1 MLSEKCNLS
10 EADTIN
16 EMKSLYDG
24 YHFASNMLNVYNP
37 YSVLSA
43 FSRGKLNSYWIASS
57 SNEMLFKI
65 LNKFAKDIPK
75 LDNCLIDADYL
86 EESDV
91 NMIDPKLFLYQ
102 AGYLTIKAVDG
113 DMYTLGYPNREVKKS
128 IYELVLPLLLSKN
141 IPEVNNELLQMRI
154 ALKQTDVNQAML
166 CLKQLIAD
174 TPYSTQKRIICFGRT
189 F

>member
-1 MLSEKCNLS
+1 
-10 EADTIN
+10 
-16 EMKSLYDG
+16 
-24 YHFASNMLNVYNP
+24 
-37 YSVLSA
+37 
-43 FSRGKLNSYWIASS
+43 
-57 SNEMLFKI
+57 MLFKM

-113 DMYTLGYPNREVKKS
+113 DTYILGYPNKEVKKS

-154 ALKQTDVNQAML
+154 ALKQTNVDQAML
-166 CLKQLIAD
+166 SLKQLIAN
-174 TPYSTQKRIICFGRT
+174 TPYSTQERESFVLEEHFRFILKNIFYLCSYTIHEEKQVAAGRIDLVAISILWN
-189 F
+189 

>member
-1 MLSEKCNLS
+1 MAEPSFEDSLAAVCGITNQELLFYFQKEIAMLSEKCKLS
-10 EADTIN
+10 EADTIY
-16 EMKSLYDG
+16 EMKTLYDG
-24 YHFASNMLNVYNP
+24 YHFAPNMLNVYNP

-43 FSRGKLNSYWIASS
+43 FSRGKLNSYWIASG

-102 AGYLTIKAVDG
+102 AGYLTIKEVDG
-113 DMYTLGYPNREVKKS
+113 DMYTLGYPNREAKDM
-128 IYELVLPLLLSKN
+128 IEMR
-141 IPEVNNELLQMRI
+141 LQPARN
-154 ALKQTDVNQAML
+154 K
-166 CLKQLIAD
+166 
-174 TPYSTQKRIICFGRT
+174 
-189 F
+189 

>member
-1 MLSEKCNLS
+1 MFSTLNTLVNISFEESLAAVCGITNQELLFYFQKEIAMLSEKCNLS

-43 FSRGKLNSYWIASS
+43 FSRGKLNSYWIASG

-113 DMYTLGYPNREVKKS
+113 DMYTLGYPNREAKDMIEMRLQPAKS
-128 IYELVLPLLLSKN
+128 K
-141 IPEVNNELLQMRI
+141 
-154 ALKQTDVNQAML
+154 
-166 CLKQLIAD
+166 
-174 TPYSTQKRIICFGRT
+174 
-189 F
+189 